1 MNADAGVIY
10 QEKTEFVHYVQ
21 KMKLAM
27 NSTICFHVII
37 LITKENCTLKKSLEI
52 NLILWNSRK
61 LCHLK
66 INMIFKNN
74 VDLLSSLCKENS
86 KAIKLD
92 IYCKQYIVYFYTMVA
107 YDVTL
112 TGFFWVFFSNFKV
125 ICLTVKITYYD
136 WLIGV

>member
-1 MNADAGVIY
+1 
-10 QEKTEFVHYVQ
+10 
-21 KMKLAM
+21 
-27 NSTICFHVII
+27 
-37 LITKENCTLKKSLEI
+37 
-52 NLILWNSRK
+52 
-61 LCHLK
+61 
-66 INMIFKNN
+66 MIFKNN

-136 WLIGV
+136 